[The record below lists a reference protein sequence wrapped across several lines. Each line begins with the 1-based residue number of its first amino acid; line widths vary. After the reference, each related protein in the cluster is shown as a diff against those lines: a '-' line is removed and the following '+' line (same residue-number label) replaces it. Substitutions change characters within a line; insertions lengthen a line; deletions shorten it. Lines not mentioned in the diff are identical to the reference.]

1 MLGVKVEQV
10 NAKLGHAAGGSQ
22 PCSLQLRVLLLSFP
36 QDGDV
41 GVGVFPKSKAV
52 LILCMGFGCIA
63 LESVVAS
70 QAKMGGR
77 ADWRGHCTACRID
90 DIMELGGCSAAV
102 A

>member
-1 MLGVKVEQV
+1 MEQV

-22 PCSLQLRVLLLSFP
+22 PCSLQLRVLLLSFL

-41 GVGVFPKSKAV
+41 GVGVFPESKEV

-63 LESVVAS
+63 LESVGAGET
-70 QAKMGGR
+70 KMGES
-77 ADWRGHCTACRID
+77 ADWRVQCDAAMVN
-90 DIMELGGCSAAV
+90 DILELDGCSAAV